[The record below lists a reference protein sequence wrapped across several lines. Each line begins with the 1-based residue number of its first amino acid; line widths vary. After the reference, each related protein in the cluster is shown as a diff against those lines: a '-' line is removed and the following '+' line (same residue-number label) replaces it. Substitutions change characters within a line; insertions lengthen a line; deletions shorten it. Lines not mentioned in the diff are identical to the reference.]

1 MEAFNI
7 NSMII
12 QYIVIIF
19 LASILTLVFGRKMPM
34 LKKLMT
40 ICALIFIFTM
50 GIPITNL
57 AIQLSAPYFMTQD
70 IAVWI
75 QTNPNTF
82 YVYKHLFALLYSLIF
97 IGIFLQRTDY
107 YEGRLSLLIPSA
119 LLMMIGIYC
128 LLNWMIVGDRY
139 STVTLL
145 NNVELIVLSIVLLVI
160 IFILRSSKVAKAQNP
175 EFGTLLMFIMFLAF
189 VVVLVLAYDRGM
201 LQKQHLYYAQGA
213 FSILV
218 VQAAMLLFM
227 FLSGLLLLRYLV
239 HQNPDFFIFQFNIKC
254 RWMSQL
260 SLKVRLSLLFGSLI
274 SAVTV
279 ITFLLYVPFEDQVK
293 KVWLDENSNTRRN
306 SQTCLS
312 TPIGLEGDLKWTLSI
327 PKVDP
332 VDQKR
337 TYYREELSHA
347 QKIAQLDALVQ
358 VGFLKKIEEDI
369 LIEVNQEQRYV
380 PGFRYHIM
388 PKMTA
393 YGSGGRT
400 PCIHYTDQDQ
410 QFLGVDKVTDLM
422 KNYDEQDRQI
432 LKKFNITD
440 YVEVDF
446 FVGIKEKDLFPW
458 VKIPEV
464 TKAFNL
470 KHQKQQTM
478 KLAKIHGVWVAAEYL
493 RVNDLRHITPA
504 EFKQKWDAEMQH
516 QQYSRLNTLRHTDMR
531 DRDNDLTIYP
541 HQIESGDFPQKS
553 KVLETFK
560 REYQSGNVGNPV
572 WYHLA
577 AAKVPTDVR
586 AEQGRCESYSPYKV
600 GIITDPNMKRNR
612 QDNII
617 LYSLPYLQDM
627 VKRGILYSYE
637 GQITLKDQSYPGIY
651 FEPTKLYDEAFGLCL
666 NLHEPRFEMLK
677 ARSYSSSSLHFDT
690 VAYYERPYWA
700 SDEML
705 ENFEELRLMLEYGDT
720 NIARNPAYD
729 LPYIVRKTPVRYW

>member
-1 MEAFNI
+1 MEALNI

-12 QYIVIIF
+12 QYAVIIF
-19 LASILTLVFGRKMPM
+19 LASILTLVFGRKMPI

-50 GIPITNL
+50 MIPIINL
-57 AIQLSAPYFMTQD
+57 AIQFSAPYFTTQD

-75 QTNPNTF
+75 QTNPKTF
-82 YVYKHLFALLYSLIF
+82 YAYKYLFSLLYLLIF
-97 IGIFLQRTDY
+97 IGVFLQRTDY

-119 LLMMIGIYC
+119 LLIMIGIYY
-128 LLNWMIVGDRY
+128 LLNWMIFGDRD
-139 STVTLL
+139 STATPL
-145 NNVELIVLSIVLLVI
+145 NNIELIVLSIVLLVI
-160 IFILRSSKVAKAQNP
+160 MFVLRSSKVAKAHNP
-175 EFGTLLMFIMFLAF
+175 EFGTLLIFIMFLVF
-189 VVVLVLAYDRGM
+189 IVVLVLAYDRGM
-201 LQKQHLYYAQGA
+201 LQKQSLYYAQGA

-218 VQAAMLLFM
+218 VQATMLLFM

-239 HQNPDFFIFQFNIKC
+239 YQNPDFFIFQLKIKC
-254 RWMSQL
+254 RWISQL
-260 SLKVRLSLLFGSLI
+260 SLKFRLSLLFGSLI

-279 ITFLLYVPFEDQVK
+279 IAYLLHVPFEDQVK

-327 PKVDP
+327 PKIDP
-332 VDQKR
+332 VDQKPS
-337 TYYREELSHA
+337 YYREEFSHE

-358 VGFLKKIEEDI
+358 AGFLKKIEEDI
-369 LIEVNQEQRYV
+369 LIEVNNEQKYV

-388 PKMTA
+388 PRMTA
-393 YGSGGRT
+393 YSDGGSY
-400 PCIHYTDQDQ
+400 PCLRYTDQNQ
-410 QFLGVDKVTDLM
+410 QFLGIDSTTDLM
-422 KNYDEQDRQI
+422 KNYDDQERQT

-440 YVEVDF
+440 YVEVNF
-446 FVGIKEKDLFPW
+446 FVGIEEKDLFPW
-458 VKIPEV
+458 VKIPEIS
-464 TKAFNL
+464 KAFNF
-470 KHQKQQTM
+470 KHKELHTM
-478 KLAKIHGVWVAAEYL
+478 KLAKVHGTWIATEDL
-493 RVNDLRHITPA
+493 RVNALRHVTPS
-504 EFKQKWDAEMQH
+504 EFKQRWDNERQH
-516 QQYSRLNTLRHTDMR
+516 QQQNRLNALRYTGM
-531 DRDNDLTIYP
+531 NDSNNDITIYP
-541 HQIESGDFPQKS
+541 HQIESGDYPKKS
-553 KVLETFK
+553 KILEAFQI
-560 REYQSGNVGNPV
+560 EYQSGNVGNPV

-577 AAKVPTDVR
+577 AARVPTDVR
-586 AEQGRCESYSPYKV
+586 TDQGRCESYSPYKV
-600 GIITDPNMKRNR
+600 GIITDPKMKRNR

-651 FEPTKLYDEAFGLCL
+651 FEPTRLYDEAFGVCL

-677 ARSYSSSSLHFDT
+677 ARSYSSSVHFDT

-729 LPYIVRKTPVRYW
+729 VPYKVRKTPIKY